1 MNYGLNYGLKMRG
14 RVVLI
19 GLLALS
25 AFAQA
30 PKTKP
35 AGANLVN
42 RLYRMSPAER
52 SRMFEKMPPE
62 RRKVLEARIEHLN
75 QIGPEARE
83 KLNREYALFQ
93 QLPPE
98 RQLAARQTMR
108 QIAELSDT
116 RRPMVRGAIRNLF
129 KQPTE
134 VQGRRMASKA
144 FQERFNDD
152 ERKLIKDALN
162 TLPQPEAGPQQ

>member
-1 MNYGLNYGLKMRG
+1 MNYGLTSSCS
-14 RVVLI
+14 VVLL

-25 AFAQA
+25 AYAQV
-30 PKTKP
+30 PWPKP
-35 AGANLVN
+35 AVASLID
-42 RLYRMSPAER
+42 RLNQMSPAER
-52 SRMFEKMPPE
+52 TRMLEKMPAE
-62 RRKVLEARIEHLN
+62 RRKMLEARIEHLN

-98 RQLAARQTMR
+98 RQLAARQTMK
-108 QIAELSDT
+108 QIAELSET
-116 RRPMVRGAIRNLF
+116 RRPMVRTAIHNLF
-129 KQPTE
+129 KQPPE
-134 VQGRRMASKA
+134 VQGRRMASRS

-162 TLPQPEAGPQQ
+162 ILVPPEAGPQE